1 MKQFDEDVIK
11 VVADLLKIQ
20 PAKIQKPS
28 RFVQDLGVDSIVA
41 AEILSTL
48 EEKYNIEIPEEK
60 MKELFTVQDLIS
72 YVHSLLPEDDY

>member
-1 MKQFDEDVIK
+1 MKQFDEDVIG
-11 VVADLLKIQ
+11 VVADLIKIQ
-20 PAKIQKPS
+20 PAKIQKTS